1 MRNIRV
7 INVSNRCRLYF
18 AVGVASLWAIAYATS
33 SAGYPTLLAPQ
44 SVVIVLP
51 LLVLCDFYRETPCTL
66 LVGTFML
73 PLLFFAWSFKLLNGQ
88 VKIPMRSK
96 IGTVLLMLLSA
107 IWLVFHSSLGVQY
120 QGTIHTFMVCIFN
133 ILIWVTLIV
142 IGIINSMKAS
152 YLTNYLFHWLLFAWL
167 GWVAFPWLGELI

>member
-1 MRNIRV
+1 MDQGEVSGLSWQWWFTTIETVKGLSIKRELAKEIPNVMRNIRV

-120 QGTIHTFMVCIFN
+120 QGTIHTFMVCGCDCV
-133 ILIWVTLIV
+133 W
-142 IGIINSMKAS
+142 
-152 YLTNYLFHWLLFAWL
+152 
-167 GWVAFPWLGELI
+167 